1 MARNS
6 RAARR
11 TKPLDVAA
19 LIEKMKLVVLPTEK
33 LTPCAK
39 NPRINDGAVDA
50 VAASIKAFGF
60 SDPIVVRGTD
70 NEIINGHT
78 RWKAAKQLGLKRV
91 PCLRGDHLTEA
102 EVRAL
107 TKGKVPCVEMDLDE
121 ADRMLLTIRINR
133 AKGSH
138 IALKMADIIKTLVN
152 DHGLTLDEICNQIG
166 ATKDEVDLLLMENVF
181 KAKGIDEKTPF
192 SRAWIPAV
200 KGGRRLGG
208 GAGAQ
213 KPAQTRKSGHRS
225 ARRR

>member
-1 MARNS
+1 MKIEDMPISRIVWRNVDGLS
-6 RAARR
+6 ANDYNPNVVYSPELRLLRFSLLRQGWIQPVLVTKDGTIIDGFHRAS
-11 TKPLDVAA
+11 
-19 LIEKMKLVVLPTEK
+19 LVK
-33 LTPCAK
+33 
-39 NPRINDGAVDA
+39 
-50 VAASIKAFGF
+50 
-60 SDPIVVRGTD
+60 TD
-70 NEIINGHT
+70 
-78 RWKAAKQLGLKRV
+78 K
-91 PCLRGDHLTEA
+91 

-152 DHGLTLDEICNQIG
+152 DHGLSLDEICSQIG

-208 GAGAQ
+208 GTSGAAVAR
-213 KPAQTRKSGHRS
+213 KPAQKRKNGHGS
-225 ARRR
+225 AGRR